1 MNQNTTSGNTQK
13 KKRGWIVLSLGC
25 GFVLLFILL
34 IGGIYLYAGWLGY
47 QEAPKIIEVQESG
60 SQLQDPY
67 TLSPEQEEQLFAYGY
82 PEAFTIL
89 FYEEEIVGGGVAPV
103 RLETWDYYT
112 QGTGLTF
119 INGELEA
126 EEPLEIEEEF
136 GSPDPLLYYPEQFS
150 AFMSLEEVIAAAGID
165 TYVEIPL
172 EKDFLEGGVVYYANS
187 LTFGL
192 KDNELVYIEA
202 LATISE

>member
-1 MNQNTTSGNTQK
+1 MKQIATSGNAQK
-13 KKRGWIVLSLGC
+13 KKRGWIVLGLGC
-25 GFVLLFILL
+25 GSVLLFILL

-60 SQLQDPY
+60 SLLQDPY
-67 TLSPEQEEQLFAYGY
+67 TLSSEQEEHLFAYGY

-89 FYEEEIVGGGVAPV
+89 FYEEETLAGGVAPV

-112 QGTGLTF
+112 QSIGLTF
-119 INGELEA
+119 INGELVA
-126 EEPLEIEEEF
+126 EDPIEVDDPGTLYPL
-136 GSPDPLLYYPEQFS
+136 PYYPEQFS
-150 AFMSLEEVIAAAGID
+150 AFMSLDEVIAAAGIE

-172 EKDFLEGGVVYYANS
+172 EKEFLKDGVVYYAQS

-192 KDNELVYIEA
+192 KDNELLYIEA
-202 LATISE
+202 LALTTE

>member
-1 MNQNTTSGNTQK
+1 MTQGTSK
-13 KKRGWIVLSLGC
+13 KGWAIFGLGC
-25 GFVLLFILL
+25 GCLVIVILL
-34 IGGIYLYAGWLGY
+34 VVGIYLYAGWVGY
-47 QEAPKIIEVQESG
+47 KESPMIVEVQGPSH
-60 SQLQDPY
+60 QLVDTY
-67 TLSPEQEEQLFAYGY
+67 TLSAAQEDKLFTHGY

-89 FYEEEIVGGGVAPV
+89 FYEEETIGGGVQTV

-112 QGTGLTF
+112 QGIDLTF
-119 INGELEA
+119 INGDFDA
-126 EEPLEIEEEF
+126 EDPIEV
-136 GSPDPLLYYPEQFS
+136 GNLGTLDPLPYYPEQFT

-172 EKDFLEGGVVYYANS
+172 DKEFLTGGVAYFANA

-202 LATISE
+202 LALSE

>member
-1 MNQNTTSGNTQK
+1 MNQNTTSGNAQK
-13 KKRGWIVLSLGC
+13 KKRGWNAFAFGC

-34 IGGIYLYAGWLGY
+34 IGGIFLYAGWLGY

-67 TLSPEQEEQLFAYGY
+67 TLSPEQEEQLFIYGY

-89 FYEEEIVGGGVAPV
+89 FYEEEIVGGGIAQV

-112 QGTGLTF
+112 QGTGLIF

-126 EEPLEIEEEF
+126 EDPLEIEEEL
-136 GSPDPLLYYPEQFS
+136 GSPDPLPYYPEQFS

-187 LTFGL
+187 LTFGF